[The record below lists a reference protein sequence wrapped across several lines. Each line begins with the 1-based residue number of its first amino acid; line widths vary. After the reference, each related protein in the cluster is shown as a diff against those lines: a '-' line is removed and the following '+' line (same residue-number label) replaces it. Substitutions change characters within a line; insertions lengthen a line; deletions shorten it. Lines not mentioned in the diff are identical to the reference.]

1 MAAKQYASRGVRSV
15 FIAIAATIGVVAIML
30 LAIALDDGS
39 ADLSYKT
46 LDYDVQ
52 VQSNGDLKVTQ
63 HIDMKLADRSDDDG
77 DHPWKQL
84 YQQYMLKES
93 DLTNITDISVRNVT
107 TGETYQQ
114 GDIAIPSSYST
125 GEWNQEHAKQWYIA
139 DVSQGDSNPQ
149 PFDPA
154 KDGLVAGNTDD
165 RSKKIEIGWN
175 IPVTTSASSMKFD
188 ITMTMQ
194 GVTTAYQDVATFQWE
209 PFGANNQ
216 IPIGKVT
223 GTITF
228 PDGITADNS
237 WAWLHTERTSTT
249 ERGDKRSLQFTVHDV
264 RAGDYVDVVA
274 MFDVDAT
281 SGVARTR
288 DTTIKN
294 GIMESE
300 ARQERQWRD
309 QQRKKARIRLITWIA
324 IAVIGLVL
332 CVIAVAL
339 ALRSFN
345 RSQYHGDIEYW
356 RDEPEMSPASA
367 AELLHMV
374 ADKHS
379 KTLSSRKM
387 SASVLSLASRGA
399 IAIYPG
405 VAAMYQG
412 IDMSQANNAD
422 IARLIANDPARTRDV
437 GKTSTVVILPVVF
450 DNVQSLR
457 LCPSEQAALDLL
469 VTASERIGSPVFDLD
484 QMNENFSD
492 WENGYKLQEKFTN
505 TCDNEFA
512 MLGATSICGGG
523 AFAAGIC
530 AVMLAFLSMLY
541 FGAIGNL
548 ALLAVIS
555 VPMMFAS
562 VFALSYLKLKGLTDN
577 GQYLA
582 GQVLGLKHYMEDFS
596 EFKDRGVADMTLWGR
611 YMVYVTAFGISE
623 KAMKQMLKAYP
634 QLADPNWL
642 DANASD
648 SLLYWSYRSWYFNHR
663 YAGPASVETNSMD
676 FSQFSANFG
685 DIGAQLES
693 GFADIQ
699 STISAASPSGS
710 FNGSGGSFS
719 GGGFG
724 GSSGGSGGGS
734 FGGR

>member
-125 GEWNQEHAKQWYIA
+125 GEWNQEHAEQWYIA

-228 PDGITADNS
+228 PNDITADNS

-249 ERGDKRSLQFTVHDV
+249 ERGDKGSLQFTVHDV

-294 GIMESE
+294 GIMKSE
-300 ARQERQWRD
+300 ARQEQQWRD

-324 IAVIGLVL
+324 ISVIGLVL

-374 ADKHS
+374 DDKHS

-611 YMVYVTAFGISE
+611 YMVYATAFGISE

-710 FNGSGGSFS
+710 FSGSGGSFS

>member
-228 PDGITADNS
+228 PNDITADNS

-249 ERGDKRSLQFTVHDV
+249 ERGDKGALQFTVYDV

-294 GIMESE
+294 GIMKSE

-324 IAVIGLVL
+324 ISVIGLVL

-374 ADKHS
+374 DDKHS

-611 YMVYVTAFGISE
+611 YMVYATAFGISE

>member
-228 PDGITADNS
+228 PNDITADNS

-249 ERGDKRSLQFTVHDV
+249 ERGDKGSLQFTVYDV

-294 GIMESE
+294 GIMKSE

-324 IAVIGLVL
+324 ISVIGLVL

-367 AELLHMV
+367 AELLHMDD
-374 ADKHS
+374 DKHS

-611 YMVYVTAFGISE
+611 YMVYATAFGISE

-699 STISAASPSGS
+699 STISAASPSGR

>member
-93 DLTNITDISVRNVT
+93 DLTNITDISVRNAT

-228 PDGITADNS
+228 PNDITADNS

-249 ERGDKRSLQFTVHDV
+249 ERGDKGSLQFTVHDV

-294 GIMESE
+294 GIMKSE
-300 ARQERQWRD
+300 ARQEQQWRD

-324 IAVIGLVL
+324 ISVIGLVL

-530 AVMLAFLSMLY
+530 AVMLAFLSILY

-611 YMVYVTAFGISE
+611 YMVYATAFGISE

>member
-228 PDGITADNS
+228 PNDITADNS

-249 ERGDKRSLQFTVHDV
+249 ERGDKGSLQFTVHDV

-294 GIMESE
+294 GIMKSE
-300 ARQERQWRD
+300 ARQEQQWRD
-309 QQRKKARIRLITWIA
+309 QQRKKARIRLITWTA
-324 IAVIGLVL
+324 ISVIGLVL
-332 CVIAVAL
+332 CMIAVAL

-374 ADKHS
+374 DDKHS

-611 YMVYVTAFGISE
+611 YMVYATAFGISE

-719 GGGFG
+719 GGGFS

>member
-228 PDGITADNS
+228 PNDITADNS

-249 ERGDKRSLQFTVHDV
+249 ERGDKGSLQFTVYDV

-294 GIMESE
+294 GIMKSE

-611 YMVYVTAFGISE
+611 YMVYATAFGISE

-648 SLLYWSYRSWYFNHR
+648 SLLYGSYRSWYFNHR

>member
-93 DLTNITDISVRNVT
+93 DLTNITDISVRNAT

-228 PDGITADNS
+228 PNDITADNS

-249 ERGDKRSLQFTVHDV
+249 ERGDKGSLQFTVHDV

-294 GIMESE
+294 GIMKSE

-484 QMNENFSD
+484 QMNENFSE

-611 YMVYVTAFGISE
+611 YMVYATAFGISE

>member
-209 PFGANNQ
+209 PLGVSNQ

-223 GTITF
+223 GTVTF

-249 ERGDKRSLQFTVHDV
+249 ERGDKGSLQFTVHDV

-274 MFDVDAT
+274 MFDVGAT

-300 ARQERQWRD
+300 AQQEQQWRD
-309 QQRKKARIRLITWIA
+309 RQRTKARIRLITWIA
-324 IAVIGLVL
+324 IAVAGLIL
-332 CVIAVAL
+332 CVIAVVL
-339 ALRSFN
+339 ALHSFD

-374 ADKHS
+374 DDKHS

-611 YMVYVTAFGISE
+611 YMVYATAFGISE

>member
-139 DVSQGDSNPQ
+139 DVSQGDSNPR

-228 PDGITADNS
+228 PNDITADNS

-249 ERGDKRSLQFTVHDV
+249 ERGDKGSLQFTVYDV

-294 GIMESE
+294 GIMKSE
-300 ARQERQWRD
+300 ARQEQQWRD

-324 IAVIGLVL
+324 ISVIGLVL

-611 YMVYVTAFGISE
+611 YMVYATAFGISE

>member
-228 PDGITADNS
+228 PNDITADNS

-249 ERGDKRSLQFTVHDV
+249 ERGDKGSLQFTVHDV

-294 GIMESE
+294 GIMKSE
-300 ARQERQWRD
+300 ARQEQQWRD

-324 IAVIGLVL
+324 ISVIGLVL

-374 ADKHS
+374 DDKHS

-611 YMVYVTAFGISE
+611 YMVYATAFGISE

-676 FSQFSANFG
+676 FSQFSTNFG

>member
-93 DLTNITDISVRNVT
+93 DLTNITDISVRNAT

-228 PDGITADNS
+228 PNDITADNS

-249 ERGDKRSLQFTVHDV
+249 ERGDKGSLQFTVHDV

-274 MFDVDAT
+274 MFDVGAT

-300 ARQERQWRD
+300 AQQEQQWRD
-309 QQRKKARIRLITWIA
+309 QQRTKARIRLITWIA
-324 IAVIGLVL
+324 IAVAGLIL
-332 CVIAVAL
+332 CVIAVVL
-339 ALRSFN
+339 ALHSFD

-374 ADKHS
+374 DDKHS

-611 YMVYVTAFGISE
+611 YMVYATAFGISE

>member
-46 LDYDVQ
+46 LGYDVQ

-228 PDGITADNS
+228 PNDITADNS

-249 ERGDKRSLQFTVHDV
+249 ERGDKGSLQFTVYDV

-294 GIMESE
+294 GIMKSE

-611 YMVYVTAFGISE
+611 YMVYATAFGISE

>member
-228 PDGITADNS
+228 PNDITADNS

-249 ERGDKRSLQFTVHDV
+249 ERGDKGSLQFTVHDV

-294 GIMESE
+294 GIMKSE

-611 YMVYVTAFGISE
+611 YMVYATAFGISE

-642 DANASD
+642 DSNASD

>member
-228 PDGITADNS
+228 PNDITADNS

-249 ERGDKRSLQFTVHDV
+249 ERGDKGSLQFTVHDV

-274 MFDVDAT
+274 MFDVGAT

-294 GIMESE
+294 GIMERE
-300 ARQERQWRD
+300 AQQEQQWRD
-309 QQRKKARIRLITWIA
+309 QQRTKARIRLITWIA
-324 IAVIGLVL
+324 IAVAGLIL
-332 CVIAVAL
+332 CVIAVVL
-339 ALRSFN
+339 ALRSFD

-374 ADKHS
+374 DDKHS

-611 YMVYVTAFGISE
+611 YMVYATAFGISE

>member
-63 HIDMKLADRSDDDG
+63 HIDMKLADRSDDNG

-154 KDGLVAGNTDD
+154 KDGLVAGNTDN

-228 PDGITADNS
+228 PNDITADNS

-249 ERGDKRSLQFTVHDV
+249 ERGDKGSLQFTVHDV

-294 GIMESE
+294 GIMKSE

-324 IAVIGLVL
+324 ISVIGLVL
-332 CVIAVAL
+332 CVIVVAL

-374 ADKHS
+374 DDKHS

-611 YMVYVTAFGISE
+611 YMVYATAFGISE

>member
-228 PDGITADNS
+228 PNDITADNS

-249 ERGDKRSLQFTVHDV
+249 ERGDKGSLQFTVYDV

-294 GIMESE
+294 GIMKSE

-530 AVMLAFLSMLY
+530 AVMLAFLSILY

-611 YMVYVTAFGISE
+611 YMVYATAFGISE

>member
-63 HIDMKLADRSDDDG
+63 HIDMKLADRSDDNG

-93 DLTNITDISVRNVT
+93 DLTNITDISVRNAT

-228 PDGITADNS
+228 PNDITADNS

-249 ERGDKRSLQFTVHDV
+249 ERGDKGSLQFTVHDV

-294 GIMESE
+294 GIMKSE
-300 ARQERQWRD
+300 ARQEQQWRD

-324 IAVIGLVL
+324 ISVIGLVL

-530 AVMLAFLSMLY
+530 AVMLAFLSILY

-611 YMVYVTAFGISE
+611 YMVYATAFGISE

>member
-93 DLTNITDISVRNVT
+93 DLTNITDISVRNAT

-228 PDGITADNS
+228 PNDITADNS
-237 WAWLHTERTSTT
+237 WAWLHTERTSIT
-249 ERGDKRSLQFTVHDV
+249 ERGDKGSLQFTVHDV

-294 GIMESE
+294 GIMKSE

-611 YMVYVTAFGISE
+611 YMVYATAFGISE

>member
-93 DLTNITDISVRNVT
+93 DLTNITDISVRNAT

-228 PDGITADNS
+228 PNDITADNS

-249 ERGDKRSLQFTVHDV
+249 ERGDKGSRQFTVHDV

-274 MFDVDAT
+274 MFDVGAT

-300 ARQERQWRD
+300 AQQEQQWRD
-309 QQRKKARIRLITWIA
+309 RQRTKARIRLITWIA
-324 IAVIGLVL
+324 IAVAGLIL
-332 CVIAVAL
+332 CVIAVVL
-339 ALRSFN
+339 ALHSFD

-611 YMVYVTAFGISE
+611 YMVYATAFGISE

>member
-228 PDGITADNS
+228 PNDITADNS

-249 ERGDKRSLQFTVHDV
+249 ERGDKGSLQFTVHDV

-294 GIMESE
+294 GIMKSE
-300 ARQERQWRD
+300 ARQEQQWRD

-324 IAVIGLVL
+324 ISVIGLVL

-374 ADKHS
+374 DDKHS

-405 VAAMYQG
+405 VAAVYQG

-611 YMVYVTAFGISE
+611 YMVYATAFGISE

>member
-125 GEWNQEHAKQWYIA
+125 GEWNQERAKQWYIA

-228 PDGITADNS
+228 PNDITADNS

-249 ERGDKRSLQFTVHDV
+249 ERGDKGSLQFTVHDV

-294 GIMESE
+294 GIMKSE
-300 ARQERQWRD
+300 ARQEQQWRD
-309 QQRKKARIRLITWIA
+309 QQRKQARIRLITWTA
-324 IAVIGLVL
+324 ISVIGLVL

-374 ADKHS
+374 DDKHS

-611 YMVYVTAFGISE
+611 YMVYATAFGISE

>member
-228 PDGITADNS
+228 PNDITADNS

-249 ERGDKRSLQFTVHDV
+249 ERGDKGSLQFTVHDV

-294 GIMESE
+294 GIMKSE

-505 TCDNEFA
+505 TCDNELA

-611 YMVYVTAFGISE
+611 YMVYATAFGISE

>member
-228 PDGITADNS
+228 PNDITADNS

-249 ERGDKRSLQFTVHDV
+249 ERGDKGSLQFTVHDV

-294 GIMESE
+294 GIMKSE
-300 ARQERQWRD
+300 ARQERQWHD

-611 YMVYVTAFGISE
+611 YMVYATAFGISE

-699 STISAASPSGS
+699 STISAASLSGS

>member
-228 PDGITADNS
+228 PNDITADNS

-249 ERGDKRSLQFTVHDV
+249 ERGDKGSLQFTVHDV

-294 GIMESE
+294 GIMKSE
-300 ARQERQWRD
+300 ARQEQQWRD
-309 QQRKKARIRLITWIA
+309 QQRKKARIRLITWTA
-324 IAVIGLVL
+324 ISVIGLVL
-332 CVIAVAL
+332 CMIAVAL

-374 ADKHS
+374 DDKHS

-611 YMVYVTAFGISE
+611 YMVYATAFGISE

>member
-114 GDIAIPSSYST
+114 GYIAIPSSYST

-228 PDGITADNS
+228 PNDITADNS

-249 ERGDKRSLQFTVHDV
+249 ERGDKGSLQFTVYDV

-294 GIMESE
+294 GIMKSE

-611 YMVYVTAFGISE
+611 YMVYATAFGISE

>member
-228 PDGITADNS
+228 PNDITADNS

-249 ERGDKRSLQFTVHDV
+249 ERGDKGSLQFTVYDV

-294 GIMESE
+294 GIMKSE

-367 AELLHMV
+367 AELLHIV

-611 YMVYVTAFGISE
+611 YMVYATAFGISE

>member
-93 DLTNITDISVRNVT
+93 DLTNITDISVRNAT

-194 GVTTAYQDVATFQWE
+194 GVTTAYQEVATFQWE

-228 PDGITADNS
+228 PNDITADNS

-249 ERGDKRSLQFTVHDV
+249 ERGDKGSLQFTVHDV

-294 GIMESE
+294 GIMKSE

-611 YMVYVTAFGISE
+611 YMVYATAFGISE

>member
-63 HIDMKLADRSDDDG
+63 HIDMKLADRSDDNG

-93 DLTNITDISVRNVT
+93 DLTNITDISVRNAT

-154 KDGLVAGNTDD
+154 KDGLVAGNTDN

-249 ERGDKRSLQFTVHDV
+249 ERGDKGSLQFTVHDV

-294 GIMESE
+294 GIMKSE
-300 ARQERQWRD
+300 ARQEQQWRD

-324 IAVIGLVL
+324 ISVIGLVL

-374 ADKHS
+374 DDKHS

-611 YMVYVTAFGISE
+611 YMVYATAFGISE

>member
-63 HIDMKLADRSDDDG
+63 HIDMKLADRSDDNG

-93 DLTNITDISVRNVT
+93 DLTNITDISVRNAT

-154 KDGLVAGNTDD
+154 KDGLVAGNTDN

-228 PDGITADNS
+228 PNDITADNS

-249 ERGDKRSLQFTVHDV
+249 ERGDKGSLQFTVHDV

-294 GIMESE
+294 GIMKSE
-300 ARQERQWRD
+300 ARQEQQWRD

-324 IAVIGLVL
+324 ISVIGLVL

-530 AVMLAFLSMLY
+530 AVMLAFLSILY

-611 YMVYVTAFGISE
+611 YMVYATAFGISE
-623 KAMKQMLKAYP
+623 KAMRQMLKAYP

>member
-15 FIAIAATIGVVAIML
+15 FIAIAATIGVAAIML

-228 PDGITADNS
+228 PNDITADNS

-249 ERGDKRSLQFTVHDV
+249 ERGDKGSLQFTVHDV

-294 GIMESE
+294 GIMKSE

-611 YMVYVTAFGISE
+611 YMVYATAFGISE

>member
-93 DLTNITDISVRNVT
+93 DLTNITDISVRNAT

-154 KDGLVAGNTDD
+154 KDGLVAGNTDN

-228 PDGITADNS
+228 PNDITADNS

-249 ERGDKRSLQFTVHDV
+249 ERGDKGSLQFTVYDV

-294 GIMESE
+294 GIMKSE

-611 YMVYVTAFGISE
+611 YMVYATAFGISE

>member
-154 KDGLVAGNTDD
+154 KDGLVAGTTDD

-228 PDGITADNS
+228 PNDITADNS

-249 ERGDKRSLQFTVHDV
+249 ERGDKGSLQFTVHDV

-294 GIMESE
+294 GIMKSE
-300 ARQERQWRD
+300 ARQEQQWRD
-309 QQRKKARIRLITWIA
+309 QQRKKARIRLITWTA
-324 IAVIGLVL
+324 ISVIGLVL
-332 CVIAVAL
+332 CMIAVAL

-374 ADKHS
+374 DDKHS
-379 KTLSSRKM
+379 KTLLSRKM

-611 YMVYVTAFGISE
+611 YMVYATAFGISE

>member
-93 DLTNITDISVRNVT
+93 DLTNITDISVRNAT

-154 KDGLVAGNTDD
+154 KDGLVAGNTDN

-188 ITMTMQ
+188 ITMAMQ

-228 PDGITADNS
+228 PNDITADNS

-249 ERGDKRSLQFTVHDV
+249 ERGDKGSLQFTVHDV

-294 GIMESE
+294 GIMKSE
-300 ARQERQWRD
+300 ARQEQQWRD

-324 IAVIGLVL
+324 ISVIGLVL

-374 ADKHS
+374 DDKHS

-611 YMVYVTAFGISE
+611 YMVYATAFGISE

>member
-228 PDGITADNS
+228 PNDITADNS

-249 ERGDKRSLQFTVHDV
+249 ERGDKGSLQFTVHDV

-294 GIMESE
+294 GIMKSE

-324 IAVIGLVL
+324 ISVIGLVL

-374 ADKHS
+374 DDKHS

-422 IARLIANDPARTRDV
+422 IERLIANDPARTRDV

-611 YMVYVTAFGISE
+611 YMVYATAFGISE

>member
-149 PFDPA
+149 PFDPT

-228 PDGITADNS
+228 PNDITADNS

-249 ERGDKRSLQFTVHDV
+249 ERGDKGSLQFTVHDV

-294 GIMESE
+294 GIMKSE
-300 ARQERQWRD
+300 ARQEQQWRD
-309 QQRKKARIRLITWIA
+309 QQRTKARIRLITWIA
-324 IAVIGLVL
+324 ISVIGLVL

-374 ADKHS
+374 DDKHS

-611 YMVYVTAFGISE
+611 YMVYATAFGISE